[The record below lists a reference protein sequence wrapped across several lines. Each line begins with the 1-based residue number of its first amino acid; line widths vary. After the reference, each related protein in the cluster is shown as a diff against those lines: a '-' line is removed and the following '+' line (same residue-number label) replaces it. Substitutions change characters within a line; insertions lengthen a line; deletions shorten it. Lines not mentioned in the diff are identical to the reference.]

1 MSLTWICVAD
11 AESVITAVEKHGSHV
26 WYQIGLELGF
36 ADSEVRATVDQITAK
51 TGKLRALIEKRR
63 ARVGTEAVAREL
75 LDVCM
80 SISTPIAGAVHDEL
94 MKRLGEFNRH
104 HAHD

>member
-1 MSLTWICVAD
+1 MCLTRICVAD

-26 WYQIGLELGF
+26 WYQIGLELTF
-36 ADSEVRATVDQITAK
+36 SDAEVWAIVNPIPEN
-51 TGKLRALIEKRR
+51 TGRLRALIERRR
-63 ARVGTEAVAREL
+63 ARVGIEAVAREL

-94 MKRLGEFNRH
+94 KGLGEFNRH